1 MANFGPGVPEW
12 VGYALGLRS
21 GLYQPARSWS
31 RCVLSLHEVGV
42 GRRASMLVQAEQG
55 LEKRFWVA
63 PFLLLLQAFCWA
75 LGFRGYSWLVLGLR
89 D

>member
-1 MANFGPGVPEW
+1 M
-12 VGYALGLRS
+12 
-21 GLYQPARSWS
+21 
-31 RCVLSLHEVGV
+31 LSLHEVGV
-42 GRRASMLVQAEQG
+42 GRRASMLVPAEQG

-75 LGFRGYSWLVLGLR
+75 LGLRGYSWLVLGLR